1 MSSSIYPKPARLLLV
16 PFAAAL
22 TLLGGCQRHST
33 SEHYYLIATNIN
45 LEYWHT
51 AEAGLQKAAG
61 EYHVTAEMRGTG
73 FFDPK
78 GEVQEFRNVLATKP
92 AGILVSI
99 ADPDLMRPEINSA
112 IAQGVPVITI
122 DSDAPDSQRLY
133 FIGTNN
139 LAAGRLG
146 GQRVAAQLNGK
157 GNVVFFTNPGQPNLE
172 ERLKGYKDVLGGFP
186 GIKVVE
192 VFDMQG
198 DPGKALDKSEE
209 YLTRTGAGKIDALVC
224 LEAAAGKDVAEAIK
238 RHKAEDRVL
247 VTMDV
252 DPATLALVKSGE
264 IDATISQKPYTM
276 AYLGLK
282 GLDEIH
288 HNPMGSMAG
297 DFALNAYAPVPSF
310 VDTGVA
316 MVDKGN
322 VDVFLKGSGSH

>member
-1 MSSSIYPKPARLLLV
+1 MRLSMHQVRTHFVLL
-16 PFAAAL
+16 PFVTAL
-22 TLLGGCQRHST
+22 TLLSGCQRHST

-45 LEYWHT
+45 LAYWHT
-51 AEAGLQKAAG
+51 AEAGMQKAAA
-61 EYHVTAEMRGTG
+61 EYHVTTEMRGTG
-73 FFDPK
+73 YFDPK
-78 GEVQEFRNVLATKP
+78 GEVDEFRTVLAMKP

-99 ADPDLMRPEINSA
+99 ADPDLMRPEINKA

-186 GIKVVE
+186 GIKIVE

-252 DPATLALVKSGE
+252 DPATLELVKSGE
-264 IDATISQKPYTM
+264 IDATISQKPFTM

-288 HNPMGSMAG
+288 HDPPKTLAG
-297 DFALNAYAPVPSF
+297 DYSLNAYSPFPAF

-316 MVDKGN
+316 LVDNSN
-322 VDVFLKGSGSH
+322 VDLFLKGSGSH

>member
-1 MSSSIYPKPARLLLV
+1 MYRLQAHFVVLPL
-16 PFAAAL
+16 AMAL
-22 TLLGGCQRHST
+22 SLSGCQRHST

-51 AEAGLQKAAG
+51 AEAGLQKAAA

-78 GEVQEFRNVLATKP
+78 GEVDEFRSVLATKP

-99 ADPDLMRPEINSA
+99 ADPDMMRPEINKA
-112 IAQGVPVITI
+112 IAQGVPVITV
-122 DSDAPDSQRLY
+122 DSDAPDSQRPY

-146 GQRVAAQLNGK
+146 GQRLAAQLNGK
-157 GNVVFFTNPGQPNLE
+157 GTVVFFTNPGQPNLE
-172 ERLKGYKDVLGGFP
+172 ERLKGYKDVLATFP
-186 GIKVVE
+186 GIKIAE

-209 YLTRTGAGKIDALVC
+209 YLTRSGANRIDGLVC

-252 DPATLALVKSGE
+252 DPATLELVKAGE

-288 HNPMGSMAG
+288 HSPPKSLAG
-297 DFALNAYAPVPSF
+297 DYALNPYSPFPAF

-316 MVDKGN
+316 LVDKSN
-322 VDVFLKGSGSH
+322 VDQFMKGMGGH

>member
-1 MSSSIYPKPARLLLV
+1 MQQIQTRLALV
-16 PFAAAL
+16 PLTIAL
-22 TLLGGCQRHST
+22 ALLGGCQRHST
-33 SEHYYLIATNIN
+33 SEHFYLIATNIN

-51 AEAGLQKAAG
+51 AEAGLQKAAA

-73 FFDPK
+73 YFDPK
-78 GEVQEFRNVLATKP
+78 GEVDEFRTVLAMKP

-99 ADPDLMRPEINSA
+99 ADPDLMRPEINKA

-139 LAAGRLG
+139 QMAGRLG

-157 GNVVFFTNPGQPNLE
+157 GTVVFFTNPGQPNLE
-172 ERLKGYKDVLGGFP
+172 ERLKGYKDALSNFP
-186 GIKVVE
+186 GIKIGE

-198 DPGKALDKSEE
+198 DAGKALDKTEE
-209 YLTRTGAGKIDALVC
+209 YLLRTGAGKVDAFVC

-238 RHKAEDRVL
+238 RHHAEDRLL

-252 DPATLALVKSGE
+252 DPQTLDLVKSGE

-282 GLDEIH
+282 GLDEIF
-288 HNPMGSMAG
+288 HNPPKPLGSDYSLDA
-297 DFALNAYAPVPSF
+297 FAPFPAF

-316 MVDKGN
+316 LVDKGN
-322 VDVFLKGSGSH
+322 VDAFVKGMSPAHAH

>member
-1 MSSSIYPKPARLLLV
+1 MRLSMTQLQARFVLVSLAMASALLS
-16 PFAAAL
+16 
-22 TLLGGCQRHST
+22 GCGRHST

-51 AEAGLQKAAG
+51 AEAGLQRAAA

-73 FFDPK
+73 YFDPK
-78 GEVQEFRNVLATKP
+78 GEVTEFRTVLAMKP

-99 ADPDLMRPEINSA
+99 ADPDLMRPEINKA

-157 GNVVFFTNPGQPNLE
+157 GTVVFFTNPGQPNLE
-172 ERLKGYKDVLGGFP
+172 ERLKGYKDVLATFP
-186 GIKVVE
+186 GIKIGE

-209 YLTRTGAGKIDALVC
+209 YLTRTGANKVDALVC

-238 RHKAEDRVL
+238 RHHAEDRTL

-252 DPATLALVKSGE
+252 DPSTLELVKSGE
-264 IDATISQKPYTM
+264 IDATISQKPFTM

-288 HNPMGSMAG
+288 HSPPKSMTVDYSLNPYSPFPA
-297 DFALNAYAPVPSF
+297 F

-316 MVDKGN
+316 LVDKSN
-322 VDVFLKGSGSH
+322 VDLFLKGLGGH

>member
-1 MSSSIYPKPARLLLV
+1 MRLQTRHLPTRFLLV
-16 PFAAAL
+16 SW
-22 TLLGGCQRHST
+22 TLLVSMLSGCQRHST

-45 LEYWHT
+45 LGYWHT
-51 AEAGLQKAAG
+51 AEAGLEKAAA

-73 FFDPK
+73 YFDPK
-78 GEVQEFRNVLATKP
+78 GEVDEFRSVLATHP

-99 ADPDLMRPEINSA
+99 TDPDLMRPEINKA

-146 GQRVAAQLNGK
+146 GQRVAARLNGK
-157 GNVVFFTNPGQPNLE
+157 GTVVFFTNPGQPNLE
-172 ERLKGYKDVLGGFP
+172 ERLKGYKDVLGQFP
-186 GIKVVE
+186 GIKIAE

-198 DPGKALDKSEE
+198 DSGKALDKAEE
-209 YLTRTGAGKIDALVC
+209 YLTRTGAGKVDALVC

-238 RHKAEDRVL
+238 RHKAEDRLL

-252 DPATLALVKSGE
+252 DPQTLELINSGE
-264 IDATISQKPYTM
+264 IDATISQKPFTM

-288 HNPMGSMAG
+288 HNPPKSLTT
-297 DFALNAYAPVPSF
+297 DYALDASSPFPAF

-322 VDVFLKGSGSH
+322 VGQFTQGLGSH

>member
-1 MSSSIYPKPARLLLV
+1 MRLSKHQLQARLVVL
-16 PFAAAL
+16 PFAVAL
-22 TLLGGCQRHST
+22 TLLSGCGRHST

-51 AEAGLQKAAG
+51 AEAGLMRAAA

-78 GEVQEFRNVLATKP
+78 GEVDEFEKVLALKP

-99 ADPDLMRPEINSA
+99 ADPDMMRPEINKA
-112 IAQGVPVITI
+112 IAQGVPVITV

-146 GQRVAAQLNGK
+146 GERLAAQLNGK
-157 GNVVFFTNPGQPNLE
+157 GTVVFFTNPGQPNLE
-172 ERLKGYKDVLGGFP
+172 ERLKGYKDALSNFP
-186 GIKVVE
+186 GIKVGE

-198 DPGKALDKSEE
+198 DPGKALDKTEE
-209 YLTRTGAGKIDALVC
+209 YLTRTGAAKVDGFVC
-224 LEAAAGKDVAEAIK
+224 LEAAAGKDVAEGIK

-252 DPATLALVKSGE
+252 DPETLELVKAGE
-264 IDATISQKPYTM
+264 IDATISQKPWTM

-288 HNPMGSMAG
+288 HDPPKSLAG
-297 DFALNAYAPVPSF
+297 DYALNAYSPFPAF

-316 MVDKGN
+316 LVDKSN
-322 VDVFLKGSGSH
+322 VDVFMKQMGSR

>member
-1 MSSSIYPKPARLLLV
+1 MSLSMHLRTRLIFV
-16 PFAAAL
+16 PSL
-22 TLLGGCQRHST
+22 ITLSLMSGCGRHST

-45 LEYWHT
+45 LAYWHT
-51 AEAGLQKAAG
+51 AEAGMQKAAA
-61 EYHVTAEMRGTG
+61 EYHVTTEMRGTG
-73 FFDPK
+73 YFDPK
-78 GEVQEFRNVLATKP
+78 GEVNEFESVLATKP

-99 ADPDLMRPEINSA
+99 ADPDLMRPEINKA
-112 IAQGVPVITI
+112 VAQGVPVITI

-146 GQRVAAQLNGK
+146 GQRVAAQLNGR
-157 GNVVFFTNPGQPNLE
+157 GNVVFFTNHGQPNLE
-172 ERLKGYKDVLGGFP
+172 ERLKGYKDVLAEFP

-198 DPGKALDKSEE
+198 DTGKALDKSEE
-209 YLTRTGAGKIDALVC
+209 YLTRTGSGKIDALVC
-224 LEAAAGKDVAEAIK
+224 LEAAAGKDVAEGIK

-252 DPATLALVKSGE
+252 DPATLELVKSGE
-264 IDATISQKPYTM
+264 IDATISQKPFSM

-282 GLDEIH
+282 GLDELY
-288 HNPMGSMAG
+288 HNPMKSMTG
-297 DFALNAYAPVPSF
+297 DYALNAYSPFPAF

-316 MVDKGN
+316 LVDKGN
-322 VDVFLKGSGSH
+322 VDLFIKGTH

>member
-1 MSSSIYPKPARLLLV
+1 MPFSKYQRHASLALV
-16 PFAAAL
+16 PLTLAL
-22 TLLGGCQRHST
+22 TALSGCGRHST

-51 AEAGLQKAAG
+51 AEAGLERAAA

-78 GEVQEFRNVLATKP
+78 GEVDEFDKVLALHP

-99 ADPDLMRPEINSA
+99 ADPDLMRPEINKA
-112 IAQGVPVITI
+112 IAQGVPVITV

-146 GQRVAAQLNGK
+146 GQRIAAQLNGK
-157 GNVVFFTNPGQPNLE
+157 GTVVFFTNPGQPNLE
-172 ERLKGYKDVLGGFP
+172 ERLKGYKDVLSTFP
-186 GIKVVE
+186 GIKIGE

-209 YLTRTGAGKIDALVC
+209 YLSRTGAAKIDAFVC
-224 LEAAAGKDVAEAIK
+224 LEAAAGKDVAEGIK

-252 DPATLALVKSGE
+252 DPETLELVKAGE

-288 HNPMGSMAG
+288 HSPPKSLTV
-297 DFALNAYAPVPSF
+297 DYALNAYSPFPAF

-316 MVDKGN
+316 LVDKGN
-322 VDVFLKGSGSH
+322 VDVFMKQLGTH

>member
-1 MSSSIYPKPARLLLV
+1 MRLSRPKLKAHLVLV
-16 PFAAAL
+16 PFATAL
-22 TLLGGCQRHST
+22 TLLSGCGRHST

-51 AEAGLQKAAG
+51 AEAGLQKAAA

-73 FFDPK
+73 YFDPK
-78 GEVQEFRNVLATKP
+78 GEADEFRTVLATKP

-99 ADPDLMRPEINSA
+99 ADPDIMRPEINKA
-112 IAQGVPVITI
+112 IAMGVPVITI

-157 GNVVFFTNPGQPNLE
+157 GNVVFFTNPSQPNLE
-172 ERLKGYKDVLGGFP
+172 ERLKGYKDVLGAFP
-186 GIKVVE
+186 GIKITE

-252 DPATLALVKSGE
+252 DPQTLELVKAGE
-264 IDATISQKPYTM
+264 IDATISQKPFTM

-288 HNPMGSMAG
+288 HSPMKSMVGDYSLNPYSPFPA
-297 DFALNAYAPVPSF
+297 F

-316 MVDKGN
+316 LVDKGN
-322 VDVFLKGSGSH
+322 VANFMQGMGTH